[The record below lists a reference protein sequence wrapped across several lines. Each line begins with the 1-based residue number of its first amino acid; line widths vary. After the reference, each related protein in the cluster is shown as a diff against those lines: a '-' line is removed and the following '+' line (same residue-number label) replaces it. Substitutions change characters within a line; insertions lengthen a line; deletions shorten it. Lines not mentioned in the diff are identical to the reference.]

1 VAPWGLSFIQSYA
14 VDKRLTVADLRWERV
29 DVVVGAVL
37 TGVIGFFVVVAC
49 AATLHESGASIET
62 AADAARA
69 LEPLAGQVASTL
81 FGVGLIGAALLA
93 IAVLPLST
101 AYSVCEFTGTESA
114 LDDPFGQ
121 ARIFYVSMV
130 AVTALGAAAVLVP
143 GAPLIPILVLTQVL
157 NAVPLLPLLGF
168 MYGLARDKD
177 VMGEHAASRG
187 QAAAYLVTI
196 AFIGAAVLATLAFS
210 LG

>member
-1 VAPWGLSFIQSYA
+1 MAPWGLSFIQSYA

-81 FGVGLIGAALLA
+81 FGVGSCAALLA

-114 LDDPFGQ
+114 LDDTFGQ